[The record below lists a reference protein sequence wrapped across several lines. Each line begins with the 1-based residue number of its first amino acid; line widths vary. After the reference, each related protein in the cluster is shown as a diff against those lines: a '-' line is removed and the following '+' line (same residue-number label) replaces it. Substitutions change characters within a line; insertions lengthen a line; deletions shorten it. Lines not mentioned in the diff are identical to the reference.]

1 MKRVI
6 VYCLLAATMAAC
18 SGTKSASG
26 KQVTFEQLKQSDF
39 GGREEKSIAMI
50 TTTED
55 LAKLYSE
62 MGWDAIPKVDFE
74 KNNVVAIF
82 MGQKNSGGF
91 SISIESVTMED
102 GTLNIKTKETR
113 PDGMATAVMTAPYT
127 IAVVPKTTKF
137 VVN

>member
-74 KNNVVAIF
+74 KNNVVGDFQFIVLEKYLSHDNELPF
-82 MGQKNSGGF
+82 LERIIMK
-91 SISIESVTMED
+91 
-102 GTLNIKTKETR
+102 L
-113 PDGMATAVMTAPYT
+113 
-127 IAVVPKTTKF
+127 
-137 VVN
+137 